1 MKELKSP
8 LSNVAKLLIE
18 ENTGAISDLFQAMK
32 FLTQLF
38 NIDLPKENFLCKKNG
53 DFTTEWLGSTKIM
66 KINRFGGMYRFVA
79 QSKIFDK
86 K

>member
-38 NIDLPKENFLCKKNG
+38 DIDLPKENFLCKKK
-53 DFTTEWLGSTKIM
+53 WRLY
-66 KINRFGGMYRFVA
+66 YRM
-79 QSKIFDK
+79 IRFDK
-86 K
+86 DNEN

>member
-1 MKELKSP
+1 MTPINMKELKSP

-38 NIDLPKENFLCKKNG
+38 DIDLPKENFLCKEK
-53 DFTTEWLGSTKIM
+53 
-66 KINRFGGMYRFVA
+66 
-79 QSKIFDK
+79 
-86 K
+86 